1 MKILVLIELLC
12 FSLNQYILYL
22 QHIFTNNNHDINF
35 QLYGQNLPN
44 ITENNIFD
52 IILNSENNEE
62 NITFNCDLFGINS
75 TNSSNIKCILKE
87 NFLYKAEK
95 SFSVFHDKKILIL
108 Q

>member
-52 IILNSENNEE
+52 II
-62 NITFNCDLFGINS
+62 
-75 TNSSNIKCILKE
+75 
-87 NFLYKAEK
+87 
-95 SFSVFHDKKILIL
+95 
-108 Q
+108 

>member
-1 MKILVLIELLC
+1 M
-12 FSLNQYILYL
+12 NQYILYL
-22 QHIFTNNNHDINF
+22 QHIFINNNHDINF
-35 QLYGQNLPN
+35 QLYGQNLPEN

-52 IILNSENNEE
+52 VILNSENNEE
-62 NITFNCDLFGINS
+62 NINFNYKLFGINS